1 MVLCDPFT
9 FFKTPGGCFEAA
21 PGPYFRILS
30 ANSVICLVPLKFE
43 HVEIM
48 YDINLLIGKDCII
61 PILLL
66 RVLKTR
72 RLHRNNPAHQF
83 FLGFVMFI

>member
-30 ANSVICLVPLKFE
+30 ANSVVCLVPLKYE
-43 HVEIM
+43 HVEIV
-48 YDINLLIGKDCII
+48 YDINLIIEEDCVI
-61 PILLL
+61 PMLLL
-66 RVLKTR
+66 ALKQPR
-72 RLHRNNPAHQF
+72 
-83 FLGFVMFI
+83 